1 MFSHLIDVNLL
12 RIGMMLVAATIAVV
26 IDARERR
33 IPNALTLP
41 LAAAGLGI
49 GVAGGSVL
57 GLALALAGLLVGTGF
72 FLLPVAKLG
81 WGMGDLKL
89 AAALGALG
97 GPLFI
102 LWTGLYA
109 LVAGGV
115 IGLVWLRQRG
125 QLARVVGGIQRD
137 VRAGNAPAARSG
149 LAIPYAG
156 AIAAGMLVALLVFPG
171 LPA

>member
-1 MFSHLIDVNLL
+1 MWVDVIDVNLL
-12 RIGMMLVAATIAVV
+12 RIALMLVAATIAVV
-26 IDARERR
+26 TDARERR

-49 GVAGGSVL
+49 GLASGGV
-57 GLALALAGLLVGTGF
+57 GRFALALAGLLAGAVF

-115 IGLVWLRQRG
+115 IGIVWLRRRG
-125 QLARVVGGIQRD
+125 QLAQVVGGIQRD

-156 AIAAGMLVALLVFPG
+156 AIAVGMLVAFLVFPG